1 MPMHVFRWC
10 RPRVRHRGIR
20 SLNKIRAPLQGANDV
35 WAGIM
40 FQGDFFTKITLRFH
54 RSRLWC
60 EKIHSTKI
68 LKNSEILSK
77 IRC

>member
-1 MPMHVFRWC
+1 
-10 RPRVRHRGIR
+10 
-20 SLNKIRAPLQGANDV
+20 V